1 MMREVMPD
9 NKITNKKY
17 YNSLNKELNK
27 HNVIKQNYNK
37 PNNIKINN
45 KTNNIKINNKPNR
58 NNNKPNRSNKN
69 GSKRK

>member
-27 HNVIKQNYNK
+27 HNVIKQLNEIINK
-37 PNNIKINN
+37 AHTILNRGQLRIVILIKRIIYSW
-45 KTNNIKINNKPNR
+45 KKLSI
-58 NNNKPNRSNKN
+58 
-69 GSKRK
+69 